1 MRCPEAHSTCF
12 TLCLSDSCDEFG
24 NRQAPPPHHQLQRS
38 NACPSALSS
47 TPAHPSRACCSPSTP
62 ASACMPVVIF
72 ESQAAPDSFWCC
84 VRRRGY
90 HTTRWLLPH
99 LKDHTIGATTKHR
112 CKTNKSLGRC
122 SDLARR
128 QPDNGILI
136 MAYFCECCRLLPRF
150 PSARRE
156 WCCRL
161 SRLAA
166 SSSSH
171 PG

>member
-1 MRCPEAHSTCF
+1 MFHVMSFGLLRWVRESASASASPPASTIKRMSLGPFEHTGAPVSRLLLPQHPGQRMHASGHICVSGC
-12 TLCLSDSCDEFG
+12 TRLILVLCLLAG
-24 NRQAPPPHHQLQRS
+24 
-38 NACPSALSS
+38 LSHD
-47 TPAHPSRACCSPSTP
+47 P
-62 ASACMPVVIF
+62 I
-72 ESQAAPDSFWCC
+72 
-84 VRRRGY
+84 
-90 HTTRWLLPH
+90 LLSH
-99 LKDHTIGATTKHR
+99 LKVHTIGATTKRR